1 MHTPLKLGHWP
12 VLTALT
18 ALLLT
23 ACTTVDDFRRYS
35 PDRRAQL
42 VCERDNSI
50 RAQDQR
56 LAEWQAL
63 HAQTQQAL
71 DRGYH
76 VHRQCREVPTAATE
90 VCEIEGKRR
99 VCKTREAKPRL
110 ECEETPVPLN
120 VALEKEKLV
129 AYAQNIQRQ
138 AQEREQS
145 WQACFA
151 RVRALS
157 PEAAFALF

>member
-1 MHTPLKLGHWP
+1 MNTPLNQGHWR
-12 VLTALT
+12 ALT
-18 ALLLT
+18 AVAVLLLA

-35 PDRRAQL
+35 PDQRAQL
-42 VCERDNSI
+42 VCERDSGI

-56 LAEWQAL
+56 LAEWQAQ

-90 VCEIEGKRR
+90 VCETEGNRR
-99 VCKTREAKPRL
+99 VCRTRESKPRL

-120 VALEKEKLV
+120 VALEKEKLA
-129 AYAQNIQRQ
+129 AYALNIQQQ
-138 AQEREQS
+138 AQARDQA

-157 PEAAFALF
+157 PEAAFTLF

>member
-1 MHTPLKLGHWP
+1 MNTPSKLGHWP
-12 VLTALT
+12 ILAALA
-18 ALLLT
+18 ALLLV

-35 PDRRAQL
+35 PERRAQL
-42 VCERDNSI
+42 VCERDSSI

-56 LAEWQAL
+56 LAEWQRL

-76 VHRQCREVPTAATE
+76 VHTQCREVPTAATE
-90 VCEIEGKRR
+90 VCETEGKRR

-110 ECEETPVPLN
+110 ECEETPVPLD
-120 VALEKEKLV
+120 AQLEMGKLA

-145 WQACFA
+145 WQRCVAH
-151 RVRALS
+151 VRTLS
-157 PEAAFALF
+157 PEAAFDLF

>member
-1 MHTPLKLGHWP
+1 MHTPSKPGLWP
-12 VLTALT
+12 ILTALT

-23 ACTTVDDFRRYS
+23 ACTTVDDFRRYT

-42 VCERDNSI
+42 VCERDLGI

-56 LAEWQAL
+56 LAEWQGL

-76 VHRQCREVPTAATE
+76 VHRQCREEPTAATE
-90 VCEIEGKRR
+90 VCETEGKRR
-99 VCKTREAKPRL
+99 VCQTREAKPRQV
-110 ECEETPVPLN
+110 CEETPVPLN
-120 VALEKEKLV
+120 VPLEKEKLA
-129 AYAQNIQRQ
+129 AYAQNINRQ
-138 AQEREQS
+138 AQERQQS
-145 WQACFA
+145 WQACTT

-157 PEAAFALF
+157 PEAAFDLF

>member
-1 MHTPLKLGHWP
+1 MNTPLKPGQWP
-12 VLTALT
+12 ALT
-18 ALLLT
+18 AVAALLL
-23 ACTTVDDFRRYS
+23 AGCTTVDDFRRYS
-35 PDRRAQL
+35 PDQRAQL
-42 VCERDNSI
+42 VCERDSGI

-56 LAEWQAL
+56 LAEWQRL
-63 HAQTQQAL
+63 HGQTQQAL

-76 VHRQCREVPTAATE
+76 VHTQCREVPTAATE

-99 VCKTREAKPRL
+99 VCKTRETKPRQ

-120 VALEKEKLV
+120 VALEKEKLA

-145 WQACFA
+145 WQGCFA
-151 RVRALS
+151 RVRTLS
-157 PEAAFALF
+157 PEAAFDLF